1 MLTPTPFGWVSQY
14 FFGFFFVYGVYLPFW
29 SMWFSGQGVS
39 ASDIGLLIG
48 IGFATRCIANL
59 VLTPLV
65 HRIQHVIPV
74 LRWLSLAGI
83 IFIIIHL
90 ATGGSFWLLAV
101 VTVLVNLLL
110 WKFPLSHSLM
120 RLRII
125 MPASKNL
132 IMVSLVF
139 GVPLLLL
146 RYGSTIAGFLSA
158 HYGLSMIV
166 WTALVG
172 MTVTLIFSLRNIE
185 PMPVISPEKEQHRP
199 SLVALLSVPSVVRFL
214 ALTALIQGSHAAYFG
229 FSSIHWKEAGYTED
243 VIGYLWSLGVVAEV
257 VVFALSRRLF
267 SGWSLRALFILASLG
282 VIVRWGLTA
291 STTDLSALVVIQ
303 LLHGVTFA
311 VAHIAAIQYI
321 QHAGQHQMVA
331 LQALY
336 NAIPMGAVIAVMTA
350 VSGWGYESWGASVFW
365 LMAVMGVLSLFVKV
379 RPIMSSVKEVSS

>member
-101 VTVLVNLLL
+101 VTVLVNLC
-110 WKFPLSHSLM
+110 FGPIVPLSDALANYYASIKKLDYGFS
-120 RLRII
+120 RLWGSIAFI
-125 MPASKNL
+125 A
-132 IMVSLVF
+132 
-139 GVPLLLL
+139 
-146 RYGSTIAGFLSA
+146 GSTIAGFLSA
-158 HYGLSMIV
+158 HYGQSMIV